1 VDPKFFGEVF
11 VTLVVIMD
19 PPGAIPVFLAVTSS
33 LSRAERHHAATVAVG
48 TALVVIALFAL
59 GGQAILNY
67 LNITVPA
74 IQVSGGLLLLL
85 VALQLL
91 TGTGMSAPELA
102 ETHPEQRANI
112 AMVPLGT
119 PLLAGPG
126 AIAATIV
133 FVQRVDGARDGLAVA
148 LGIVA
153 VHGVLWLTLRFAG
166 VIRRIIKDT
175 GVLLV
180 SRVAG
185 LLTAA
190 IAVQLV
196 ADGVTAFVKAA

>member
-1 VDPKFFGEVF
+1 VSGTLFGESF
-11 VTLVVIMD
+11 VTLLVIMD
-19 PPGAIPVFLAVTSS
+19 PLGAVPVFLAVTAR
-33 LSRAERHHAATVAVG
+33 LTLAERRHAATVAVV
-48 TALVVIALFAL
+48 TALLVIGLFAL

-85 VALQLL
+85 VSLELL
-91 TGTGMSAPELA
+91 TGSGPGLGGVRD
-102 ETHPEQRANI
+102 EQRANI

-133 FVQRVDGARDGLAVA
+133 FVQRVDGVGDSVAVA
-148 LGIVA
+148 LAIVA
-153 VHGVLWLTLRFAG
+153 VHVVLWLTLRFAG
-166 VIRRIIKDT
+166 VIRRVIKDT

-180 SRVAG
+180 TRVAG
-185 LLTAA
+185 LLLAA

-196 ADGVTAFVKAA
+196 ADGVTTFVQSA